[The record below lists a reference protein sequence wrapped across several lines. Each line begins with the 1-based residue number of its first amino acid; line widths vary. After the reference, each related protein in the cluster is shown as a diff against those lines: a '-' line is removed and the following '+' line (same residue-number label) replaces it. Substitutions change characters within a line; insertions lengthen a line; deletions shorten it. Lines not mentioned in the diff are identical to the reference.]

1 MKITRKQLKQL
12 IKEELLKE
20 SPWRPDLDG
29 HGDYMVPDTT
39 SATAEKAEALARSL
53 QLPDQAITFIVSE
66 FTRHEAE
73 GSFDPSTGE
82 GYGIDNEDGK
92 IDFGQSWQDVWDELK
107 DVLWDDADEDAV
119 DEIYNKFF
127 AID

>member
-1 MKITRKQLKQL
+1 MKKILF
-12 IKEELLKE
+12 E
-20 SPWRPDLDG
+20 SKRLAKLSGINENWDDEG
-29 HGDYMVPDTT
+29 T

-53 QLPDQAITFIVSE
+53 QLPDQAIAFIVSE
-66 FTRHEAE
+66 FTRHESE

-107 DVLWDDADEDAV
+107 DVLWADADEDAV
-119 DEIYNKFF
+119 NDIYNKFF
-127 AID
+127 TID

>member
-1 MKITRKQLKQL
+1 MKKILFEAKRLSKLSG
-12 IKEELLKE
+12 INE
-20 SPWRPDLDG
+20 SWDDEG
-29 HGDYMVPDTT
+29 T

-53 QLPDQAITFIVSE
+53 QLPDQAIAFIVSE

-119 DEIYNKFF
+119 DDIYNKFF
-127 AID
+127 TID